1 MSTRSGPG
9 ASREFILHW
18 RFSGIAAH
26 QGGKKTD
33 GLVRAKTSSKAR
45 AQVRRMGFTRPVISL
60 DVMASLSSGFGW
72 IPKQDFDLRDKGRL
86 YRTLGQRL
94 KRDGSLV
101 SALESAQD
109 YLEDGRLKGAVAV
122 LASQIIDGH
131 PVHEAMLTA
140 GFPPRD
146 AMVVRALGESG
157 AMHKGFTDLSAEALT
172 RHERNAALSS
182 ALRMPIIMVFVAYMA
197 LPAFFFG
204 LGPKMS
210 QFFAK
215 LGTRG
220 SSIPD
225 DIKAIYALVAWAN
238 SNVLLTVSLWLGLGL
253 VGLLLW
259 HSPMWSSLAMRV
271 KTLRELTE
279 KSDHASLWSVFGLMY
294 GAGIPSQD
302 ICETLRPAC
311 KMERNKISL
320 RRMARHLASGADD
333 GDAVA
338 SSGFPR
344 FVVSGYRAAK
354 DSGAISDGL
363 ASFAELLNEDIE
375 ILTEKTKALMQLLSL
390 VLMSL
395 TVLGVF
401 YIVYYPIAGP
411 ALNSL

>member
-1 MSTRSGPG
+1 MSTRTVQTS
-9 ASREFILHW
+9 SRGFILHW
-18 RFSGIAAH
+18 RFSATNT
-26 QGGKKTD
+26 QNGGKKTE
-33 GLVRAKTSSKAR
+33 GLVRAVSASKAA
-45 AQVRRMGFTRPVISL
+45 AQVRRMGFIRPSISF
-60 DVMASLSSGFGW
+60 DFMASLSSGFGW
-72 IPKQDFDLRDKGRL
+72 LPKHDFDLREKGRL

-94 KRDGSLV
+94 RRDGSLV

-122 LASQIIDGH
+122 LASQITDGH

-140 GFPPRD
+140 GFPSRD
-146 AMVVRALGESG
+146 AMVVRALGDSG
-157 AMHKGFTDLSAEALT
+157 SMHKAFTDLSAEALS

-182 ALRMPIIMVFVAYMA
+182 ALRMPIIMVFVVFMA

-210 QFFAK
+210 EFFSK
-215 LGTRG
+215 LGTRN

-225 DIKAIYALVAWAN
+225 DIKAIYELVAWAN
-238 SNVLLTVSLWLGLGL
+238 NNVALSVSIWLGLGL
-253 VGLLLW
+253 AGLLLW
-259 HSPMWSSLAMRV
+259 HSPLWSSLAMRV
-271 KTLRELTE
+271 KTFRDLTE
-279 KSDHASLWSVFGLMY
+279 KSEHASLWSVFGLMY

-311 KMERNKISL
+311 KMERNKVSL

-354 DSGAISDGL
+354 DSGAISEGL
-363 ASFAELLNEDIE
+363 ASFAELLNEDIQ
-375 ILTEKTKALMQLLSL
+375 ILTEKTKGLMQLLSL
-390 VLMSL
+390 IIMSL

>member
-1 MSTRSGPG
+1 MSVRPG
-9 ASREFILHW
+9 QGESRGFCLHW
-18 RFSGIAAH
+18 KFAATSR
-26 QGGKKTD
+26 QSGGKKIE
-33 GLVRAKTSSKAR
+33 GLVSATTSSKAIAR
-45 AQVRRMGFTRPVISL
+45 VKRMGFSRPSVSV
-60 DVMASLSSGFGW
+60 DFSASLKTGFGW
-72 IPKQDFDLRDKGRL
+72 LVKQDFELREKGRL

-101 SALESAQD
+101 AALESAQD

-122 LASQIIDGH
+122 LAAQIIDGH
-131 PVHEAMLTA
+131 PVHESMLTA
-140 GFPPRD
+140 GFPSRD

-157 AMHKGFTDLSAEALT
+157 AMHKAFTDLSAEALA
-172 RHERNAALSS
+172 RHARNTALSS
-182 ALRMPIIMVFVAYMA
+182 ALRMPIIMVFVVFMA

-210 QFFAK
+210 EFFAK
-215 LGTRG
+215 LGTRS

-225 DIKAIYALVAWAN
+225 DIKAIYELVALAN
-238 SNVLLTVSLWLGLGL
+238 ANVAAAVSIWLGLG
-253 VGLLLW
+253 VFGLLLW
-259 HSPMWSSLAMRV
+259 HSPVWANLAMRV
-271 KTLRELTE
+271 KTLRDLTE
-279 KSDHASLWSVFGLMY
+279 KSEHAAMWSVFGLMY

-311 KMERNKISL
+311 KLERNKVSL
-320 RRMARHLASGADD
+320 RRMARHLAAGADD

-354 DSGAISDGL
+354 DSGAISEGL
-363 ASFAELLNEDIE
+363 ASFAELLNEDIQV
-375 ILTEKTKALMQLLSL
+375 LTEKTKALMQLLSL
-390 VLMSL
+390 IIMSL